1 MKKYFAVALLA
12 VAGVPLAAC
21 DQVNVQAYQPPPHVR
36 DKQIICTLTG
46 ESYIYISDDY
56 ASSHT
61 VRSPETDP
69 LCAALKQAAKPV
81 AASGVNK

>member
-12 VAGVPLAAC
+12 VAGIPLAAC
-21 DQVNVQAYQPPPHVR
+21 DPGNVQTYQPPPHVR

-46 ESYIYISDDY
+46 ESYIYLSSDS

-69 LCAALKQAAKPV
+69 LCAALK
-81 AASGVNK
+81 